1 MEKLKIP
8 PSEELIDELTWREQ
22 DVLELLAER
31 MTNREIATRLH
42 LAESTVKEYVGNI
55 LAKLFVKNR
64 RQAVE
69 RALTLELI
77 KPGEQTA
84 SGSQNTLPAS
94 MTSFVGREAELESI
108 SDWLADP
115 SSRLLTLT
123 GPPGTGKTRLA
134 LQAASGLN
142 GEFNNGVVYVPLAPI
157 RNPKLVAFA
166 IANALGIQ
174 EDAEQSLSEKL
185 QSYLGKKQMLLL
197 LDNFEQVI
205 EAAPLVVDLLAAAP
219 GVKAMVTSREGLRV
233 SGEQELLVPSLA
245 LPDVQGDTSPSDV
258 EKSDAV
264 ALFIQRIQAIKPKF
278 VLTEANAAVVVEVCR
293 QLDGLPLAIE
303 LAAPHLRMF
312 TLEGL
317 HERLECRFDLLK
329 DGMRDMPER
338 QQTLR
343 ATIDWSYDLLEEG
356 EQILLARLSV
366 FQGSRTIEAVE
377 AVCCPDLPI
386 DVLDGLQALLNKNLI
401 RQVEGPEGEPRFVLL
416 ETIHD
421 YAREQLDK
429 FGETAEIQAQHAAYF
444 TDLAERA
451 EPDTRA
457 GAEQMLWLHRL
468 EADLDNL
475 RTALEWSLGGGA
487 DDLLGLRL
495 VGALGHFW
503 FRQGHHAEGQQW
515 VERAL
520 EKSGDAPLSVRAA
533 LHRTKSLLLA
543 HTIDHVI
550 SFGNIHEALSLYK
563 EIGDKREI
571 GWTLIHLSLISAE
584 HLDDIDEALALSEE
598 GLALLQEVN
607 DIPGIAQALNILGEL
622 YRLQG
627 DLERAE
633 VAYEETLAIAREI
646 GDQLREALQGLN
658 LGFIAYR
665 RGQAGRALTLMQKS
679 LALGLKL
686 DHKAYIACTLEAL
699 AGPIGAL
706 GQTERA
712 ARLIGAGDAMNDALG
727 ISRQPTDAQE
737 LDRIGAAVRQ
747 AMDED
752 AFQIAKAEGRTLSY
766 QEVIALAMDEPNEN

>member
-1 MEKLKIP
+1 
-8 PSEELIDELTWREQ
+8 
-22 DVLELLAER
+22 
-31 MTNREIATRLH
+31 
-42 LAESTVKEYVGNI
+42 
-55 LAKLFVKNR
+55 
-64 RQAVE
+64 
-69 RALTLELI
+69 
-77 KPGEQTA
+77 
-84 SGSQNTLPAS
+84 
-94 MTSFVGREAELESI
+94 
-108 SDWLADP
+108 
-115 SSRLLTLT
+115 
-123 GPPGTGKTRLA
+123 
-134 LQAASGLN
+134 
-142 GEFNNGVVYVPLAPI
+142 
-157 RNPKLVAFA
+157 
-166 IANALGIQ
+166 
-174 EDAEQSLSEKL
+174 
-185 QSYLGKKQMLLL
+185 
-197 LDNFEQVI
+197 
-205 EAAPLVVDLLAAAP
+205 
-219 GVKAMVTSREGLRV
+219 
-233 SGEQELLVPSLA
+233 
-245 LPDVQGDTSPSDV
+245 
-258 EKSDAV
+258 
-264 ALFIQRIQAIKPKF
+264 
-278 VLTEANAAVVVEVCR
+278 
-293 QLDGLPLAIE
+293 
-303 LAAPHLRMF
+303 
-312 TLEGL
+312 
-317 HERLECRFDLLK
+317 
-329 DGMRDMPER
+329 
-338 QQTLR
+338 
-343 ATIDWSYDLLEEG
+343 
-356 EQILLARLSV
+356 
-366 FQGSRTIEAVE
+366 
-377 AVCCPDLPI
+377 
-386 DVLDGLQALLNKNLI
+386 
-401 RQVEGPEGEPRFVLL
+401 
-416 ETIHD
+416 
-421 YAREQLDK
+421 
-429 FGETAEIQAQHAAYF
+429 
-444 TDLAERA
+444 
-451 EPDTRA
+451 
-457 GAEQMLWLHRL
+457 MLWLHRL